1 MDILGIGKIVGGVKS
16 ILDKFIH
23 SPEDK
28 AQATLA
34 LGKLQHSAVQTAL
47 KFEIEQVKAQSAII
61 VAEAKA
67 GFLSRSWRPILMLS
81 LTAILVNNFLVYP
94 YLSGEGAVM
103 LDFAPEFWTM
113 LQVGIGG
120 YIGGR
125 TAEKIIPAAIGAWKG
140 SKLPE

>member
-1 MDILGIGKIVGGVKS
+1 MDILGINSLINGVGKIIG
-16 ILDKFIH
+16 KFKH
-23 SPEDK
+23 SPSEK
-28 AQATLA
+28 AAALLE

-47 KFEIEQVKAQSAII
+47 TFEIEQVKAQSAII
-61 VAEAKA
+61 VAEAKS

-125 TAEKIIPAAIGAWKG
+125 SAEKIIPAAIGAWKG
-140 SKLPE
+140 SKPKS

>member
-1 MDILGIGKIVGGVKS
+1 MFDILGINTIIGGVKG

-28 AQATLA
+28 AQASLD
-34 LGKLQHSAVQTAL
+34 LGKLQHAVTQDAL
-47 KFEIEQVKAQSAII
+47 QFEIERVKAQSAVII
-61 VAEAKA
+61 AEAKS

-94 YLSGEGAVM
+94 YGAGNGAVM
-103 LDFAPEFWTM
+103 LEFPPEFWVM

-120 YIGGR
+120 YIGAR
-125 TAEKIIPAAIGAWKG
+125 SAEKIIPAAIEKWRG
-140 SKLPE
+140 SKSE

>member
-1 MDILGIGKIVGGVKS
+1 MDILGINSLINGVGKIIG
-16 ILDKFIH
+16 KFKH
-23 SPEDK
+23 SPAEK
-28 AQATLA
+28 AAAMLA

-47 KFEIEQVKAQSAII
+47 TFEIEQVKAQSAII
-61 VAEAKA
+61 VAEAKS

-125 TAEKIIPAAIGAWKG
+125 SAEKIIPAAIGAWKG
-140 SKLPE
+140 SKPKK